1 MGLLWFSNSA
11 PWHPVMLYQV
21 VLERVYL
28 GVLLSVVRGVVAV
41 VVGDGGRAVVLVF
54 GGMRVED
61 IH

>member
-1 MGLLWFSNSA
+1 
-11 PWHPVMLYQV
+11 MLYQV